1 MKFKL
6 LAMTTLFGVLA
17 AACGNGTT
25 TGGTGGGGT
34 GGGGTGGGSSIT
46 TGNTTSTGS
55 AMGSCDDIGVCDG
68 DGMDPNSGC
77 FECSIIGDDTVAVDG
92 GVCVDSYVQCFGTVE
107 DCSDAGNPA
116 CCAFAN
122 CAAACPDDNA
132 ATTDVDENLACL
144 CTSTDN
150 MQCDAMEPA
159 GSTTC
164 IGVNGIDAVQD
175 YLAFV
180 GCVVD
185 DTCPTSCAQ

>member
-1 MKFKL
+1 
-6 LAMTTLFGVLA
+6 
-17 AACGNGTT
+17 
-25 TGGTGGGGT
+25 
-34 GGGGTGGGSSIT
+34 
-46 TGNTTSTGS
+46 
-55 AMGSCDDIGVCDG
+55 MGSCDDIGVCDG

-132 ATTDVDENLACL
+132 ATTDVVVTRRLSPVNVASSVSGARR
-144 CTSTDN
+144 TVTRIV
-150 MQCDAMEPA
+150 APA
-159 GSTTC
+159 